1 MNKYLAFILVLMI
14 HSTINGAIPVQTLNL
29 SNQGSAIG
37 GTTMSGQQSGQQS
50 GGLPFSGGG
59 NQQGG
64 FFQNQQGGSSQNQQ
78 GGSSQNQQGGQVAT
92 LTATSINNGYARGT
106 QVRPGG
112 TSVRLNLRLLP
123 QQRQQITSY
132 RQYRLNLRLG
142 SHGFIQNNNT
152 NNSGSGTT
160 GGTTGGGTTGGG
172 TTSGGTTGGTTGG
185 GTTSG
190 GTTGGGTTGG
200 GSGAGSGTTGG
211 GSGAGGATTG
221 GGATSGGIP
230 TGAVGMQAQG
240 TTRN

>member
-1 MNKYLAFILVLMI
+1 MKYLTAIFALMI
-14 HSTINGAIPVQTLNL
+14 HSIVNGAIPVQTLNL
-29 SNQGSAIG
+29 SGQGSAIG
-37 GTTMSGQQSGQQS
+37 GATMGSQQS

-78 GGSSQNQQGGQVAT
+78 GGTTQNQQGGSSQNQQGGQVAT
-92 LTATSINNGYARGT
+92 LTATTINNGYSHGT
-106 QVRPGG
+106 QARPGG

-160 GGTTGGGTTGGG
+160 GGGTTGGGTTGGG
-172 TTSGGTTGGTTGG
+172 TTG
-185 GTTSG
+185 G

-200 GSGAGSGTTGG
+200 GTTGGGTTGGGTTGGGTTGG

-221 GGATSGGIP
+221 GGTTSGGIP

-240 TTRN
+240 TTRK

>member
-1 MNKYLAFILVLMI
+1 MKYLTIILALMI
-14 HSTINGAIPVQTLNL
+14 HSIVNGAIPVQTLNL
-29 SNQGSAIG
+29 SGQGGAIG
-37 GTTMSGQQSGQQS
+37 GTTLGGQQS

-92 LTATSINNGYARGT
+92 LTATFINNGYSRGA
-106 QVRPGG
+106 QARPGG

-132 RQYRLNLRLG
+132 RQYRLNLRIG
-142 SHGFIQNNNT
+142 NHGFIQNNNT
-152 NNSGSGTT
+152 NNNGGGTTGGGTTGGGTT

-172 TTSGGTTGGTTGG
+172 TTG
-185 GTTSG
+185 G

-200 GSGAGSGTTGG
+200 GSG
-211 GSGAGGATTG
+211 
-221 GGATSGGIP
+221 GGIP

-240 TTRN
+240 TTRK